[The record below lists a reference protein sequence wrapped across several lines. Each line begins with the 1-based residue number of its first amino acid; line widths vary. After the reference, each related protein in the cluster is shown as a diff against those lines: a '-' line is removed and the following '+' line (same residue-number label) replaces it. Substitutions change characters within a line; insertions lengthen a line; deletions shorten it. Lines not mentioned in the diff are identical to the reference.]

1 MGTLFICGTP
11 IGNMDDASI
20 RLLKTLRKV
29 DLIACEDTR
38 HTIKLLNRFK
48 IKNKLISYH
57 EYSSREKEDY
67 LIEQLLAGKSIA
79 LVSDAGMPVISD
91 PGQTLVKKA
100 VEAGIRIEV
109 VPGPS
114 ALIAALAVSGL
125 DSREFIFAG
134 FLPERSAKRK
144 QDLQRYLHE
153 ARTVIFY
160 EAPHRLA
167 AALNDMEAVLGGERQ
182 AVAARELTKIFEE
195 VKRGSIKEL
204 KEIFTQSPPRG
215 EICLLLA
222 GSDRTSET
230 KDIKEIAAEINTLVQ
245 AGMDKKEALKIKAR
259 EYHIKKAILY
269 KYFVENKD

>member
-100 VEAGIRIEV
+100 VEAGIRMEV

-167 AALNDMEAVLGGERQ
+167 AALNDMESVLGGERQ

-222 GSDRTSET
+222 GADRTSET

>member
-29 DLIACEDTR
+29 DMIACEDTR

-48 IKNKLISYH
+48 IKNKLVSYH

-67 LIEQLLAGKSIA
+67 LIGQLLAGKNIA

-91 PGQTLVKKA
+91 PGQTLVKRA
-100 VEAGIRIEV
+100 AEAGIRMEV
-109 VPGPS
+109 VPGPA
-114 ALIAALAVSGL
+114 ALTAALAVSGL

-144 QDLQRYLHE
+144 QELQRYLNE
-153 ARTVIFY
+153 TRTVIFY
-160 EAPHRLA
+160 EAPHRLV
-167 AALNDMEAVLGGERQ
+167 AALNDMETVLGGERQ

-222 GSDRTSET
+222 GADRTSET

>member
-29 DLIACEDTR
+29 DMIACEDTR

-48 IKNKLISYH
+48 IKNKLVSYH

-67 LIEQLLAGKSIA
+67 LIEQLLAGKNIA

-91 PGQTLVKKA
+91 PGQTLVKRA
-100 VEAGIRIEV
+100 AEAGIRMEV
-109 VPGPS
+109 VPGPA
-114 ALIAALAVSGL
+114 ALTAALAVSGL

-144 QDLQRYLHE
+144 QELQRYLNE
-153 ARTVIFY
+153 TRTVIFY
-160 EAPHRLA
+160 EAPHRLV
-167 AALNDMEAVLGGERQ
+167 AALNDMETVLGGERQ

-222 GSDRTSET
+222 GADRTSET

>member
-100 VEAGIRIEV
+100 VEAGIRMEV
-109 VPGPS
+109 IPGPS
-114 ALIAALAVSGL
+114 ALTAALAVSGL

-167 AALNDMEAVLGGERQ
+167 AALNDMESVLGGERQ

-222 GSDRTSET
+222 GADRTSET

>member
-48 IKNKLISYH
+48 IKNKLVSYH

-67 LIEQLLAGKSIA
+67 LIEQLLAGKNIA

-91 PGQTLVKKA
+91 PGQTLVKRA
-100 VEAGIRIEV
+100 AEAGIRMEV
-109 VPGPS
+109 VPGPA
-114 ALIAALAVSGL
+114 ALTAALAVSGL

-144 QDLQRYLHE
+144 QELQRYLNE
-153 ARTVIFY
+153 TRTVIFY

-167 AALNDMEAVLGGERQ
+167 AALNDMETVLGGERQ

-222 GSDRTSET
+222 GADRTSET

>member
-1 MGTLFICGTP
+1 MGILFICGTP

-167 AALNDMEAVLGGERQ
+167 AALNDMESVLGGERQ

>member
-100 VEAGIRIEV
+100 VEAGIRMEV

-144 QDLQRYLHE
+144 QDLQRYLNE
-153 ARTVIFY
+153 TRTIIFY

-222 GSDRTSET
+222 GADRTSET

>member
-100 VEAGIRIEV
+100 VEAGIRMEV
-109 VPGPS
+109 IPGPS
-114 ALIAALAVSGL
+114 ALTAALAVSGL

-144 QDLQRYLHE
+144 QELQRYLNE
-153 ARTVIFY
+153 TRTVIFY

-167 AALNDMEAVLGGERQ
+167 AALNDMESVLGGERQ

-222 GSDRTSET
+222 GADRTSET

>member
-1 MGTLFICGTP
+1 MGILFICGTP

-100 VEAGIRIEV
+100 VEAGIRMEV
-109 VPGPS
+109 IPGPS
-114 ALIAALAVSGL
+114 ALTAALAVSGL

-144 QDLQRYLHE
+144 QELQRYLNE
-153 ARTVIFY
+153 TRTVIFY

-167 AALNDMEAVLGGERQ
+167 AALNDMENVLGGERQ

-222 GSDRTSET
+222 GSDRTSAT

>member
-144 QDLQRYLHE
+144 QDLQRYLNE
-153 ARTVIFY
+153 TRTIIFY

-167 AALNDMEAVLGGERQ
+167 AALNDMESVLGGERQ

-222 GSDRTSET
+222 GADRTSET

>member
-29 DLIACEDTR
+29 DMIACEDTR

-48 IKNKLISYH
+48 IKNKLVSYH

-67 LIEQLLAGKSIA
+67 LIEQLLAGKNIA

-91 PGQTLVKKA
+91 PGQTLVKRA
-100 VEAGIRIEV
+100 AEAGIRMEV
-109 VPGPS
+109 VPGPA

-144 QDLQRYLHE
+144 QELQRYLNE
-153 ARTVIFY
+153 TRTVIFY
-160 EAPHRLA
+160 EAPHRLV
-167 AALNDMEAVLGGERQ
+167 AALNDMETVLGGERQ

-222 GSDRTSET
+222 GADRTSET
-230 KDIKEIAAEINTLVQ
+230 KDIKEIAAEINILVQ

>member
-167 AALNDMEAVLGGERQ
+167 AALNDMESVLGGERQ

>member
-48 IKNKLISYH
+48 IKNKLVSYH

-67 LIEQLLAGKSIA
+67 LIEQLLAGKNIA

-91 PGQTLVKKA
+91 PGQTLVKRA
-100 VEAGIRIEV
+100 AEAGIRMEV
-109 VPGPS
+109 VPGPA
-114 ALIAALAVSGL
+114 ALTAALAVSGL

-144 QDLQRYLHE
+144 QELQRYLNE
-153 ARTVIFY
+153 TRTVIFY

-167 AALNDMEAVLGGERQ
+167 AALNDMETVLGGERQ

-222 GSDRTSET
+222 GADRTSET
-230 KDIKEIAAEINTLVQ
+230 KDIKEIAAEINILVQ

>member
-100 VEAGIRIEV
+100 VEAGIRMEV

-144 QDLQRYLHE
+144 QDLQRYLNE
-153 ARTVIFY
+153 TRTIIFY

-167 AALNDMEAVLGGERQ
+167 AALNDMESVLGGERQ